1 MRKKADASGKTTAQQ
16 LKEAAVI
23 AFGKYGYEGATVRT
37 IAHMA
42 NLTAGQITANF
53 GSKENLFNEIIM
65 DIHAETCRH
74 YDPLIGEYEYLK
86 RNNLLTEADAW
97 RLIETI
103 IDTQISYMSAPENLW
118 RVQIMN
124 VHMINETMPM
134 SANLARFTV
143 EKIEM
148 LLARLLLEVFQSK
161 RFLHA
166 RTVSRATNG
175 AIISFAEHPDL
186 LVSEVLGSQ
195 HKHANEWMK
204 EYLKNYLM
212 DSLRHEAQRADSS
225 AKETLNE
232 KPADGAEETKP

>member
-37 IAHMA
+37 IARMA

-65 DIHAETCRH
+65 DIHAETCSH
-74 YDPLIGEYEYLK
+74 FDPIIGDYEYLK
-86 RNNLLTEADAW
+86 RAGKLTSEDAW
-97 RLIETI
+97 RMIEMI
-103 IDTQISYMSAPENLW
+103 VDAQIDYMSAPDNLW

-124 VHMINETMPM
+124 VHMFNESLPI

-148 LLARLLLEVFQSK
+148 LLARLLLEVFQNK

-166 RTVSRATNG
+166 RTVSRAVNG
-175 AIISFAEHPDL
+175 AIITFAEHPDL
-186 LVSEVLGSQ
+186 LYNEVLTSQ
-195 HKHANEWMK
+195 HKQANEWMK
-204 EYLKNYLM
+204 GYLKNYIM
-212 DSLRHEAQRADSS
+212 GSLRGEAAR
-225 AKETLNE
+225 
-232 KPADGAEETKP
+232 PADPE